1 MKKRKKAF
9 LAGLILLIALSL
21 GFSISFGAGFD
32 LKQGKA
38 IVKEI
43 AGVKFHTYMAGGM
56 VSNLIETNNYLIM
69 QDTVQNEPHNKEL
82 KQFIES
88 LGKPLDRIII
98 SHSHEHHWVGLGM
111 FPGVPVYAT
120 AEVIKE
126 IREKGD
132 QMLQDLK
139 KRVGEEAIPYKKVI
153 VPQNVIKPGEETID
167 GVRFRYTMPD
177 PNVFGNVLFIEL
189 PEQRVFLHHH
199 LAYVGMH
206 APMPPIPP
214 RIEMLEALKDKNYNW
229 IMAGHGIPLGPEFLD
244 KAIEYYNTVLKVVGE
259 SPDAKTAKEKM
270 MNAYPTYGGAF
281 LLDAMLPAFYK
292 K

>member
-1 MKKRKKAF
+1 MKTRHKALF
-9 LAGLILLIALSL
+9 TGLILLIALSL
-21 GFSISFGAGFD
+21 GFSICFGAGFAF
-32 LKQGKA
+32 KQGKV
-38 IVKEI
+38 IVKEF

-56 VSNLIETNNYLIM
+56 VSNLIETKHYLIM
-69 QDTVQNEPHNKEL
+69 QDTVQNVPHNKEL

-98 SHSHEHHWVGLGM
+98 SHAHEHHWVGLEM

-132 QMLQDLK
+132 QMLRDLK
-139 KRVGEEAIPYKKVI
+139 KRVGEEAIPYKNVV
-153 VPQNVIKPGEETID
+153 VPQRVIKPGEETID
-167 GVRFRYTMPD
+167 GVRFRYTVPD
-177 PNVFGNVLFIEL
+177 PNIFGNVLFIEL
-189 PEQRVFLHHH
+189 PKQKVLVHHH
-199 LAYVGMH
+199 LSYVGMH

-214 RIEMLEALKDKNYNW
+214 RIEMLKSLKEKNYNW

-244 KAIEYYNTVLKVVGE
+244 KSIEYYNTVLKVVGE
-259 SPDAKTAKEKM
+259 SPDAKTAKGKM